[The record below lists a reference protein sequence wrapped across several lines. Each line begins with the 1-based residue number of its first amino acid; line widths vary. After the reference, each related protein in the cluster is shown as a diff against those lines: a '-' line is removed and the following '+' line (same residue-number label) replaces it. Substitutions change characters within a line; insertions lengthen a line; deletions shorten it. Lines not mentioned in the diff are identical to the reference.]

1 MKLDSTRL
9 DDYSREGFLAIEQF
23 VAGPQLHA
31 IQVAAEEV
39 FEKID
44 ASTPGLERVLVPRGT
59 HPFFDDNSAVAAA
72 AEVAEQLLGG
82 PAVRLFDMLM
92 RRTSHSTEVTPWHQ
106 DMAYLGS
113 PTAPAGIENSLK
125 SIQFCMPLDDS
136 ALTSGYLE
144 FLPGRH
150 LEPLLEHKLTGGA
163 ADDPARVLEIVGCGE
178 SVDISDAVPVPLP
191 AGGVT
196 VHNLGTPHYTGLP
209 DGGATHTVYIFNF
222 VLAEVLQ
229 TAEQITG
236 VKSSS
241 A

>member
-1 MKLDSTRL
+1 MRLDSRHL
-9 DDYSREGFLAIEQF
+9 DNYSRDGFLAIEEL
-23 VAGPQLHA
+23 VGGLQLRA
-31 IQVAAEEV
+31 IQDAAAAV
-39 FEKID
+39 FDRTDE
-44 ASTPGLERVLVPRGT
+44 ATPGKDRVLVPRGT
-59 HPFFDDNSAVAAA
+59 HPIFDDNAAVKEA

-92 RRTSHSTEVTPWHQ
+92 RRESTSSEITPWHQ
-106 DMAYLGS
+106 DMAYMGS

-136 ALTSGYLE
+136 AMTSGHIE

-150 LEPLLEHKLTGGA
+150 LEPLLEHRLVAGA
-163 ADDPARVLEIVGCGE
+163 PDDPARVLEIVGCGE
-178 SVDISDAVPVPLP
+178 SVDVSDAVHVPLR

-209 DGGATHTVYIFNF
+209 GGTATHAVYIFNF

-229 TAEQITG
+229 VAEQITG
-236 VKSSS
+236 TKGGQ
-241 A
+241 